1 MIGVETCHGH
11 GHGHDGDS
19 NCNKLFQS
27 ARHCISV
34 DCGRALIVT
43 LKSSKLASIGI
54 LMTSMVD
61 WTIDLNG
68 SFCVKNI
75 GRN

>member
-1 MIGVETCHGH
+1 VVGVETC
-11 GHGHDGDS
+11 HGHDGDS
-19 NCNKLFQS
+19 NCNKLFQP

-34 DCGRALIVT
+34 DCGTALMVT

-61 WTIDLNG
+61 LTIDLNG
-68 SFCVKNI
+68 SFVSKT
-75 GRN
+75 